1 VKSFRCGEYDECIE
15 KAKALVRRQKKTHTE
30 GRYVRREDAIMH
42 ALEIERSHFPN
53 NCDDLEEDADN
64 DICASQNI
72 CSAKS
77 ININGLSKKSRGARS
92 LYDIEINSAQELSQ
106 TLTLY
111 KQPQNLSSSST
122 RYASSKRKK
131 WKGHKDHEDDSV
143 HGFQR
148 MRDLREIGTKNVFK
162 QKSGSG
168 IVSDVPL
175 LESGSSFGYD
185 LSSADG
191 IKLGEQSQSS
201 IKKKRSNIGQS
212 YDSLSKK
219 DKHHPLS
226 LLCEDSEVSGTY
238 YHWDPSGQSCS
249 QYPGGQIP
257 NLVESSRRAKTIF
270 PTDVN
275 NCSYSSG
282 TSSLDTLLDTSHI
295 NHKRSLNA
303 VTPKN
308 ADPCTARFLN
318 DDCPDCDGFLDA
330 VTLEEDVLEEGKSQC
345 HSYFPFLFFE
355 NFFFPFLLHCICF
368 LGGET

>member
-1 VKSFRCGEYDECIE
+1 
-15 KAKALVRRQKKTHTE
+15 
-30 GRYVRREDAIMH
+30 
-42 ALEIERSHFPN
+42 
-53 NCDDLEEDADN
+53 
-64 DICASQNI
+64 
-72 CSAKS
+72 
-77 ININGLSKKSRGARS
+77 
-92 LYDIEINSAQELSQ
+92 
-106 TLTLY
+106 
-111 KQPQNLSSSST
+111 
-122 RYASSKRKK
+122 
-131 WKGHKDHEDDSV
+131 
-143 HGFQR
+143 
-148 MRDLREIGTKNVFK
+148 
-162 QKSGSG
+162 
-168 IVSDVPL
+168 
-175 LESGSSFGYD
+175 
-185 LSSADG
+185 
-191 IKLGEQSQSS
+191 
-201 IKKKRSNIGQS
+201 
-212 YDSLSKK
+212 LSKK